1 MQIYLETEQRL
12 RLAALARAQGRPAA
26 ELIREAIERY
36 LREGQKSIATDDGLM
51 SLVGAAGE
59 LETAHDVST
68 HHHRYLAVSETPGAA
83 YASRREAPG
92 EKPKAKK
99 SVRRRRKP

>member
-12 RLAALARAQGRPAA
+12 RIAALARAQGRPAA

-36 LREGQKSIATDDGLM
+36 LSEGQTPIATNDGLM
-51 SLVGAAGE
+51 SLVGAAGD

-68 HHHRYLAVSETPGAA
+68 HHHRYLAVSDVPVPA
-83 YASRREAPG
+83 YAPRRKPLRA
-92 EKPKAKK
+92 KPKAAK
-99 SVRRRRKP
+99 SVPRRRKP